1 MFLGAHAYVG
11 ELYAPVE
18 ATGVLQ
24 VFFFIT
30 LHWRQFSQ

>member
-1 MFLGAHAYVG
+1 MFLGAQAYVG

-30 LHWRQFSQ
+30 LHWRQFSH